1 MEKNKASFTDIINSE
16 TPVLI
21 DFYADWCG
29 PCKAQAPILQNL
41 KQELGDKVT
50 IVKID
55 VDSNQQ
61 LAGKLNIRSIPTMM
75 IFQKGELKWQAMGVQ
90 QMQTLKQQVEE
101 LS

>member
-1 MEKNKASFTDIINSE
+1 MDKNKASFTDIINSE

-55 VDSNQQ
+55 VDRNQQ

-90 QMQTLKQQVEE
+90 QMQTLKQQVEA

>member
-1 MEKNKASFTDIINSE
+1 MDKNKASFKEIINSE
-16 TPVLI
+16 TPVII

-41 KQELGDKVT
+41 KQELGDKVM

-55 VDSNQQ
+55 VDKNQQ

-90 QMQTLKQQVEE
+90 QQQTLKQQVEA
-101 LS
+101 LG

>member
-1 MEKNKASFTDIINSE
+1 MDKNKASFTDIINSE

-55 VDSNQQ
+55 VDRNQQ
-61 LAGKLNIRSIPTMM
+61 LAEKLNIRSIPTMM